1 MPWKPFF
8 KLNFGPGRDRIDRI
22 YQEGGIMQQR
32 PTRAVLSM
40 LVLLSLIGG
49 HPSDTFPMGRSG
61 PLAVDDSLP
70 ETLTPRDNRSAQGS
84 AIFLVGV
91 SMSGNSKKALM
102 TSGTVVGAYNNGKS
116 RVLIVVNAPKDGW
129 YIINCATAGAGAQA
143 SLTSTAP
150 ISLGGGSP
158 PAPVTVATWDYRSR
172 PPGTHVYPALVELKA
187 GSHWFYWTLESGSVE
202 FLETHILKA
211 KIEG

>member
-1 MPWKPFF
+1 
-8 KLNFGPGRDRIDRI
+8 
-22 YQEGGIMQQR
+22 
-32 PTRAVLSM
+32 M
-40 LVLLSLIGG
+40 LVLLILIGSR
-49 HPSDTFPMGRSG
+49 PSDTFSLGRSG
-61 PLAVDDSLP
+61 PIAADDSLP
-70 ETLTPRDNRSAQGS
+70 ETLTPNYNRSAQGS

-91 SMSGNSKKALM
+91 SKTGNSNKVLM
-102 TSGTVVGAYNNGKS
+102 TGGTVVGAYNNGKS

-150 ISLGGGSP
+150 ISLGVGGSP

-172 PPGTHVYPALVELKA
+172 PAGTHVYPALVELKA
-187 GSHWFYWTLESGSVE
+187 GNHWFYWTLENGSVE